1 MMKYFTKGRDDMQLA
16 DQSVIELNNR
26 EILKLTGV
34 QHIDIFET
42 ERIVLLT
49 EQGILEV
56 QGVQLN
62 ITQLDLDAGVLQIT
76 GNIDALFYPQERHK
90 QKHKKQSQQSFIQ
103 KMLS

>member
-1 MMKYFTKGRDDMQLA
+1 MKYFTKGRDDMQLA
-16 DQSVIELNNR
+16 DQSVIELSNR

-42 ERIVLLT
+42 ERIVLLS
-49 EQGILEV
+49 EQGTLEV

-76 GNIDALFYPQERHK
+76 GNIDALIYPQERH
-90 QKHKKQSQQSFIQ
+90 KHKKQSQQSFIQ